1 MIWVDSR
8 EPKKYLEFLL
18 KTFPGTKF
26 EVTALREGDYM
37 SERVLVE
44 RKTVADLRSSILG
57 TKDKSGRFIKQ
68 LERMATHDDQVVVVM
83 VTGNMEKYVTDMRK
97 IGISV
102 DQEILY
108 GELASC
114 SCRYGV
120 QTWWFENEWDGM
132 VTMVKYMKKVEEGK
146 LRVPSRR
153 DPDILSA
160 RLLGV
165 TLYQWEDLKKR
176 FRSITSIALADEKDI
191 MKVKGIG
198 DKKAKKIKRVLMGLE
213 DDI

>member
-18 KTFPGTKF
+18 KTFPGTTF

-114 SCRYGV
+114 
-120 QTWWFENEWDGM
+120 
-132 VTMVKYMKKVEEGK
+132 
-146 LRVPSRR
+146 
-153 DPDILSA
+153 
-160 RLLGV
+160 
-165 TLYQWEDLKKR
+165 
-176 FRSITSIALADEKDI
+176 
-191 MKVKGIG
+191 
-198 DKKAKKIKRVLMGLE
+198 
-213 DDI
+213 

>member
-8 EPKKYLEFLL
+8 EPKKYLEFLV
-18 KTFPGTKF
+18 KTFPKTRF
-26 EVTALREGDYM
+26 EVTALQEGDYM

-57 TKDKSGRFIKQ
+57 TKDKTGRFIKQ
-68 LERMATHDDQVVVVM
+68 LERMATHDSQIVVIM
-83 VTGNMEKYVTDMRK
+83 ITGNMEKYTADMRK
-97 IGISV
+97 IGIEI

-114 SCRYGV
+114 ACRYGCQV
-120 QTWWFENEWDGM
+120 WWFENEWDGM
-132 VTMVKYMKKVEEGK
+132 IAMVKYMKKVEEGK
-146 LRVPSRR
+146 LNVPSRR
-153 DPDILSA
+153 DPDVLAA

-165 TLYQWEDLKKR
+165 TLFQWKELKKN
-176 FRSITSIALADEKDI
+176 FHSITSIALADEKDL
-191 MKVKGIG
+191 MKIKGIG
-198 DKKAKKIKRVLMGLE
+198 DKKARKIKRILMGQE